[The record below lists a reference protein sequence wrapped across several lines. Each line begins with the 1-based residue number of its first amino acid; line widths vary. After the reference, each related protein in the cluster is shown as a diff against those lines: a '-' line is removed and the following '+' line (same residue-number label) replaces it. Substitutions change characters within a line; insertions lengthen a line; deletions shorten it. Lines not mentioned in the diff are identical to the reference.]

1 MADYVVSRHSAV
13 MERLRRRIELFR
25 RHHNSCESRY
35 DNTAMD
41 RLELER
47 QQTFALHQRCLQ
59 TKAKRS
65 NKHRQPQTG
74 SEQAAQRS
82 TGNAESTEGG
92 GGGGGG
98 SAPGELSRNSTLI
111 ALQETVK
118 RKLENASPP
127 SGRDQVNGF
136 SDGYPQAK
144 KSCLE
149 DALGSLNG
157 ASNGAMPPLSPMDT
171 KHGVAADLA
180 LNGAPAVGTAE
191 QNGVTLSTESDIRLK
206 ELKQEPMDD
215 ILPTGGGNG
224 NIILPDLNLNEQE
237 WTELMEEF
245 NRSVPYEE
253 IQELFNDGFE
263 DRKESEVPSGT
274 VAPTSLLPTDLAGTV
289 KAEFSPAP
297 ASSAFEQDTRTGS
310 PHIPS
315 TSSGP
320 PMHASSPIMPPAS
333 ASSPALT
340 GHQHTQQQPSQPRS
354 LQTHRMPSKDLSPAQ
369 QLKQLAA
376 REQQRAQLMQNQ
388 QHQVQKQQ
396 KQQQQQPTPK
406 FHQQSNLPST
416 WQSAPPNQ
424 SPLGGGAFGLEKPTS
439 PSLYSSDFQN
449 PKPLLMPG
457 QQPSKGSP
465 KASAPGAYM
474 QPSGHPMMGHGAA
487 ASGTLSHQPASG
499 GQTSMLDYNNT
510 KPLSHFEAGAP
521 RCPVNTQ
528 SQNKAAMLNLLRQQQ
543 QQQQQQHHQQQQQQQ
558 QQMKPR
564 PTGMPFRP
572 PTHLPHS
579 QQEPGTYPSTPHVP
593 GPGAAMVTQPGSNGM
608 AANHNNAAYLS
619 SLQKQQMQMMTPQQK
634 QFIQRQMMAEQ
645 EKQRQQQEQQ
655 MQRHLT
661 RPPPQYQDQQNP
673 PTQQNPFQQQPQVSQ
688 FPGSSQ
694 PMGSV
699 NSLGGPAPGVQRMFP
714 QNQSMMGIN
723 QGGGP
728 APGAPPAGSQPDLS
742 LSSCAGGLEAQ
753 QVIYGNMPMHPS
765 HANQQRLPVSPLQNY
780 RHNVL
785 AQQQAHLKQQQQ
797 QQLARMPNNMPSAM
811 ANNMSSMP
819 SSMPNTITSNIQ
831 AALPPQPQSW
841 QQHPGLQQGMA
852 GQPNTN
858 SGALPAGFPNSSFH
872 MQPRMTKLPGSAP
885 FTQAG
890 LGNGAAGRSM
900 VGMNPG
906 QMMPN
911 VAQHRANSGTMA
923 QQQPQ
928 QGQPAPPQSQQV
940 LPDLGPFG
948 QPQGGQVPTRTA
960 GMQCNQAYQVNRT
973 PSQQMPFAYNTQ
985 SGGGLASFPGE
996 SDLVDS
1002 LLKNQTTQEWMD
1014 DLDELLASHQ

>member
-35 DNTAMD
+35 DSTAMD

-74 SEQAAQRS
+74 SEQAAQRG
-82 TGNAESTEGG
+82 TESADGAGG
-92 GGGGGG
+92 GN
-98 SAPGELSRNSTLI
+98 APGEPSRSSTMI

-127 SGRDQVNGF
+127 VGRDQVIGF
-136 SDGYPQAK
+136 SDCYPQAK

-149 DALGSLNG
+149 DALSSLNG
-157 ASNGAMPPLSPMDT
+157 SSNGTMPPLSPMDT
-171 KHGVAADLA
+171 KHGVASDLA
-180 LNGAPAVGTAE
+180 LNGSPAVGSAE
-191 QNGVTLSTESDIRLK
+191 QNGVTLSAESDIRLK

-215 ILPTGGGNG
+215 ILPSGGGNG

-263 DRKESEVPSGT
+263 DRKESDVPSGT
-274 VAPTSLLPTDLAGTV
+274 VAPASLLATDLAGTV
-289 KAEFSPAP
+289 KTEFSPAP
-297 ASSAFEQDTRTGS
+297 ATAFEQDNRTGS

-315 TSSGP
+315 SSSGP

-333 ASSPALT
+333 ASSPALS
-340 GHQHTQQQPSQPRS
+340 GHQHTPQQPSQPRP
-354 LQTHRMPSKDLSPAQ
+354 LQNHLMPPKDLSPAQ
-369 QLKQLAA
+369 QLQQLAA

-388 QHQVQKQQ
+388 QHHAQKQQ
-396 KQQQQQPTPK
+396 KQQQPAPK
-406 FHQQSNLPST
+406 FHQQSNHPST

-424 SPLGGGAFGLEKPTS
+424 TPLAGGAFGLEKPTS
-439 PSLYSSDFQN
+439 PSLYPSDFQN
-449 PKPLLMPG
+449 PKSLLMPG
-457 QQPSKGSP
+457 QQPSKSSP
-465 KASAPGAYM
+465 KANAPGPYM
-474 QPSGHPMMGHGAA
+474 QPSGHPMIGHGAA

-499 GQTSMLDYNNT
+499 GQTAMLDYNNT

-521 RCPVNTQ
+521 RGPVNTQ
-528 SQNKAAMLNLLRQQQ
+528 SQNKAAMLNLLRQQHQ
-543 QQQQQQHHQQQQQQQ
+543 QQQQQQQ

-564 PTGMPFRP
+564 PTGIPFRP
-572 PTHLPHS
+572 PTHLQHS
-579 QQEPGTYPSTPHVP
+579 QEPGTYPSAPHVS
-593 GPGAAMVTQPGSNGM
+593 GPGAAMVTQPGGSGM

-619 SLQKQQMQMMTPQQK
+619 GLQKQQQMQMLNPQQK
-634 QFIQRQMMAEQ
+634 QFLQRQMMVEQ

-661 RPPPQYQDQQNP
+661 RPPPQYQDQPNP
-673 PTQQNPFQQQPQVSQ
+673 STQQNPFQQQPQVSQ
-688 FPGSSQ
+688 FPGSAQ

-699 NSLGGPAPGVQRMFP
+699 NSLGNPAPGVQRMFP
-714 QNQSMMGIN
+714 QNQSMMGIG

-728 APGAPPAGSQPDLS
+728 APGAQPAASQADLN

-753 QVIYGNMPMHPS
+753 QVLYGNMPMHPS
-765 HANQQRLPVSPLQNY
+765 HANQQRLPVSPMQTY

-797 QQLARMPNNMPSAM
+797 LARMPNSMPNAM
-811 ANNMSSMP
+811 TNNMTSMP
-819 SSMPNTITSNIQ
+819 SSVPNTITSNIQ
-831 AALPPQPQSW
+831 PALPPQAQSW
-841 QQHPGLQQGMA
+841 QQQHPGLQQGMV

-858 SGALPAGFPNSSFH
+858 NGALPAGFPNSSFH

-890 LGNGAAGRSM
+890 LGNGAAGRAM

-906 QMMPN
+906 QIMQN
-911 VAQHRANSGTMA
+911 VAQHRANSATMA

-928 QGQPAPPQSQQV
+928 QGQPAPQSQQV

-948 QPQGGQVPTRTA
+948 QPQA
-960 GMQCNQAYQVNRT
+960 GQCNQAYQVNRT
-973 PSQQMPFAYNTQ
+973 PSQQLQFAFNAQ
-985 SGGGLASFPGE
+985 SAGGLAGFPGE

-1002 LLKNQTTQEWMD
+1002 LLKNQSTQEWMD

>member
-25 RHHNSCESRY
+25 RHHNSCQSRY
-35 DNTAMD
+35 DNTAME

-74 SEQAAQRS
+74 SEQAAQR
-82 TGNAESTEGG
+82 GAESAD

-98 SAPGELSRNSTLI
+98 SGGGSGGSSSAPGEQSRNSTLI

-127 SGRDQVNGF
+127 VGRDQVNGF
-136 SDGYPQAK
+136 SDGYPPSK

-149 DALGSLNG
+149 DACLGSLNG
-157 ASNGAMPPLSPMDT
+157 SSNGIMPPHSPMDT
-171 KHGVAADLA
+171 KHGLAADLA

-191 QNGVTLSTESDIRLK
+191 QNGVALSAESDIRLK
-206 ELKQEPMDD
+206 EMKQEPMDD

-263 DRKESEVPSGT
+263 DRKDSEVPSST
-274 VAPTSLLPTDLAGTV
+274 VAPSSLLPADLATV

-333 ASSPALT
+333 ASSPSLS
-340 GHQHTQQQPSQPRS
+340 GHQHTQQQPSQPRP
-354 LQTHRMPSKDLSPAQ
+354 LQNHLMPPKDLSPAQ
-369 QLKQLAA
+369 QLQQLAA
-376 REQQRAQLMQNQ
+376 REQHRAQLMQNQ

-396 KQQQQQPTPK
+396 KQQQQQHQQPPAPK
-406 FHQQSNLPST
+406 FHQQSNHPST

-424 SPLGGGAFGLEKPTS
+424 SQLGGGAFGLEKPTS
-439 PSLYSSDFQN
+439 PSLYPSDFQN
-449 PKPLLMPG
+449 PKSLLMPG
-457 QQPSKGSP
+457 QQPTKGSP

-474 QPSGHPMMGHGAA
+474 QPSGHPMLGHGTA
-487 ASGTLSHQPASG
+487 ASGTLTHQPASG
-499 GQTSMLDYNNT
+499 GQAAMLDYNNT
-510 KPLSHFEAGAP
+510 KPLSHFEAGTP
-521 RCPVNTQ
+521 RGPVNTQ
-528 SQNKAAMLNLLRQQQ
+528 SQNKAAMLNLL
-543 QQQQQQHHQQQQQQQ
+543 HQQP
-558 QQMKPR
+558 QMKPR

-579 QQEPGTYPSTPHVP
+579 QEPGTYPSAPHVP
-593 GPGAAMVTQPGSNGM
+593 GPGAMVTQPGGNGM
-608 AANHNNAAYLS
+608 TANHNNAAYLS
-619 SLQKQQMQMMTPQQK
+619 GLQKQQMQMLSPQQK
-634 QFIQRQMMAEQ
+634 QFLQRQIMAEQ

-714 QNQSMMGIN
+714 QNQSMMGIG

-728 APGAPPAGSQPDLS
+728 GSGAPPAAGQADLS
-742 LSSCAGGLEAQ
+742 RSSCAGGLEAQ
-753 QVIYGNMPMHPS
+753 QVLYGNMPMLPP
-765 HANQQRLPVSPLQNY
+765 HANQQRMPITAMQNY
-780 RHNVL
+780 RHNLLV
-785 AQQQAHLKQQQQ
+785 QQQTHLKQQQQQ
-797 QQLARMPNNMPSAM
+797 QQLARMPNSIPSAM
-811 ANNMSSMP
+811 ANNMSTMP

-831 AALPPQPQSW
+831 GAMTPQAQPWQQQ
-841 QQHPGLQQGMA
+841 QQHPSLQQGMT
-852 GQPNTN
+852 GQPNPN
-858 SGALPAGFPNSSFH
+858 NGVLPAGFPNSSFH

-890 LGNGAAGRSM
+890 LGNGAAGRPM

-911 VAQHRANSGTMA
+911 MAQQRANSATMA

-928 QGQPAPPQSQQV
+928 QGQSAPPQSQQV
-940 LPDLGPFG
+940 LPDLGQFV
-948 QPQGGQVPTRTA
+948 QPQGGQVPNRTA

-973 PSQQMPFAYNTQ
+973 PSQQLPFGYNTQ
-985 SGGGLASFPGE
+985 SGAGLASFPGE

-1002 LLKNQTTQEWMD
+1002 LLKNQTPQEWMD

>member
-25 RHHNSCESRY
+25 RHHNNCESRY
-35 DNTAMD
+35 DNTAME

-82 TGNAESTEGG
+82 TGNAESAEGG
-92 GGGGGG
+92 GGGAGGG
-98 SAPGELSRNSTLI
+98 SAPGEQSRNSTLI
-111 ALQETVK
+111 ALHETVK

-157 ASNGAMPPLSPMDT
+157 TSNGGMPPLSPMDT

-191 QNGVTLSTESDIRLK
+191 QNGVTLATESDIRLK

-340 GHQHTQQQPSQPRS
+340 GHQHTQQQPSQPRP
-354 LQTHRMPSKDLSPAQ
+354 LQTHLMPPKDLSPAQ
-369 QLKQLAA
+369 QLQQLAA

-388 QHQVQKQQ
+388 HQAQKQQ
-396 KQQQQQPTPK
+396 KQQQQQQQQPTPK

-424 SPLGGGAFGLEKPTS
+424 SPLGGGAFGQEKPNS

-457 QQPSKGSP
+457 QHPSKGSP
-465 KASAPGAYM
+465 KANAPGAYM

-487 ASGTLSHQPASG
+487 PSGTLSHQPASG
-499 GQTSMLDYNNT
+499 GQTAMLDYNNT

-521 RCPVNTQ
+521 RGPVNPQ
-528 SQNKAAMLNLLRQQQ
+528 SQNKAAMLNLLRQH
-543 QQQQQQHHQQQQQQQ
+543 QHQHQQQ

-572 PTHLPHS
+572 PTHLPHT
-579 QQEPGTYPSTPHVP
+579 QEPGTYPSTPHVP

-619 SLQKQQMQMMTPQQK
+619 LQKQQMQMMTQQQK
-634 QFIQRQMMAEQ
+634 QFLQRQMMAEQ

-699 NSLGGPAPGVQRMFP
+699 NSLGGPAPGVPRMFP

-728 APGAPPAGSQPDLS
+728 APGAPPAGSQADLS

-765 HANQQRLPVSPLQNY
+765 HANQQRLPVSPMQNY

-797 QQLARMPNNMPSAM
+797 QLARMPNNMPGAM

-819 SSMPNTITSNIQ
+819 SSLPNTITSNIQ
-831 AALPPQPQSW
+831 AALPPQAQSW
-841 QQHPGLQQGMA
+841 QQQQQQHPGLQQGMA

-858 SGALPAGFPNSSFH
+858 NGALPAGFPNSNFH

-885 FTQAG
+885 FNQAG
-890 LGNGAAGRSM
+890 LGNGAAGRAM

-928 QGQPAPPQSQQV
+928 QGQSAPPQSQQV

-960 GMQCNQAYQVNRT
+960 SMQCNQAYQVNRT
-973 PSQQMPFAYNTQ
+973 PSQQMPFAYNAQ
-985 SGGGLASFPGE
+985 SAGGLASFPGE

-1002 LLKNQTTQEWMD
+1002 LLKNQSTQEWMD